1 MVNVYAPI
9 FHTPRDIVKRFH
21 DELQDTLNRIS
32 SSDLLLVLVDLN
44 ARVGLRS
51 RDSDVWSSV
60 FGYFGIDDI
69 NQAGEDLL
77 SFCDLN
83 QLSLMNTWFKKRD
96 NLFGTWTHPATMQA
110 V

>member
-1 MVNVYAPI
+1 MCGQV
-9 FHTPRDIVKRFH
+9 H
-21 DELQDTLNRIS
+21 
-32 SSDLLLVLVDLN
+32 VL
-44 ARVGLRS
+44 GH
-51 RDSDVWSSV
+51 
-60 FGYFGIDDI
+60 FGIDDI

-96 NLFGTWTHPATMQA
+96 NLLVPGLTQQPSSI

>member
-1 MVNVYAPI
+1 M
-9 FHTPRDIVKRFH
+9 
-21 DELQDTLNRIS
+21 NRIS
-32 SSDLLLVLVDLN
+32 SSNLLLVLGDLN

-51 RDSDVWSSV
+51 RYSDVWSSV
-60 FGYFGIDDI
+60 LGHFGIDDI

-83 QLSLMNTWFKKRD
+83 QLSLMNTWRQPFWYLD
-96 NLFGTWTHPATMQA
+96 SPSNQA